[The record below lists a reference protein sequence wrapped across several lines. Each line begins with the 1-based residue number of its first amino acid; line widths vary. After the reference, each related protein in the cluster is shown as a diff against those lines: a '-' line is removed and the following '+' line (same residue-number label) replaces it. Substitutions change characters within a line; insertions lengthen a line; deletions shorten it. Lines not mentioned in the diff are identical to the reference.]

1 MTMVQITHGWDKRDT
16 FALLTKFSN
25 SGAQGVDLFCD

>member
-1 MTMVQITHGWDKRDT
+1 VQIAHGRDKRDT
-16 FALLTKFSN
+16 FALLTKFPD